1 MYVCKFMV
9 KCSDENEDIMFINQ
23 MIWVWLFYFRFKF
36 YSNWGKKESF
46 RSLMIMFVIIF
57 WIIAKK
63 LLLKNIHKKLILI

>member
-23 MIWVWLFYFRFKF
+23 MIWVSLFYFQFKF
-36 YSNWGKKESF
+36 YSGKKESF
-46 RSLMIMFVIIF
+46 RFLMIMLVIIF

-63 LLLKNIHKKLILI
+63 LLLKNIQKKLVLI